1 MLEFV
6 EPASPVL
13 RSTPPRGP
21 DWLHEAKFDGWRI
34 QLHKDGSAVR
44 LYTKS
49 GYDCT
54 ARFGGLTTAVAAVP
68 TRSCIIDGEVTA
80 FDPLGLL
87 DFHALHFRTDEDDDI
102 AVWAFDL
109 LFHNGRDVRELPLV
123 ERKDLL
129 MVLIMGAGDDR
140 LRLSDGFDD
149 GTELLAAAERMG
161 LEGVVSKRRDAPY
174 LSGTRCGWTKTKT
187 QAWRDANKDRW
198 RLFERH

>member
-6 EPASPVL
+6 VPATPVL
-13 RSTPPRGP
+13 RALPPRGP

-34 QLHKDGSAVR
+34 QLHKDGSVVR

-54 ARFGGLTTAVAAVP
+54 RRFGVLCSALAAVP
-68 TRSCIIDGEVTA
+68 ARACIIDGEVTA

-87 DFHALHFRTDEDDDI
+87 DFHALHFRTADDGDL

-109 LFHNGRDVRELPLV
+109 LFHNGRDVRDLPLV

-129 MVLIMGAGDDR
+129 MVLIMGAGESR

-149 GTELLAAAERMG
+149 GVELLAAAERMG
-161 LEGVVSKRRDAPY
+161 LEGVVSKRRDSTY
-174 LSGTRCGWTKTKT
+174 RSGPRCGWVKTKT
-187 QAWRDANKDRW
+187 NTWREANRERW
-198 RLFERH
+198 RLFERQ

>member
-34 QLHKDGSAVR
+34 QLHKDGSVVR
-44 LYTKS
+44 LYTKN

-54 ARFGGLTTAVAAVP
+54 TRFGALTSAVAAVP
-68 TRSCIIDGEVTA
+68 ARSCIIDGEVTA

-87 DFHALHFRTDEDDDI
+87 DFRALHFRTAEDEDI

-109 LFHNGRDVRELPLV
+109 LFRAVGKPGLG
-123 ERKDLL
+123 LL
-129 MVLIMGAGDDR
+129 WLQNAKLQIPAMHL
-140 LRLSDGFDD
+140 
-149 GTELLAAAERMG
+149 T
-161 LEGVVSKRRDAPY
+161 
-174 LSGTRCGWTKTKT
+174 
-187 QAWRDANKDRW
+187 
-198 RLFERH
+198 